1 MRGDEAI
8 VVRAF
13 QAWLESEGWTVEV
26 ERDHRDAIASKD
38 GETLYCEA
46 KGRTSEPG
54 LDIHTAYGQI
64 ICRQGEAEDR
74 TARYGLV
81 VRDEPKSLRA
91 ALRAP
96 ARLRELLRTSIYAV
110 SDDGTVRVV

>member
-1 MRGDEAI
+1 MRGDEAM

-13 QAWLESEGWTVEV
+13 QAWLESEGWAVEV
-26 ERDHRDAIASKD
+26 VRDHWDVIASKD

-64 ICRQGEAEDR
+64 ICRQGEVEDHA
-74 TARYGLV
+74 ARYGLV

-96 ARLRELLRTSIYAV
+96 ARVRKLLRTSIYAV
-110 SDDGTVRVV
+110 AYDGTVRVV

>member
-8 VVRAF
+8 VVRMF
-13 QAWLESEGWTVEV
+13 VTWLKSEGWTIDAL
-26 ERDHRDAIASKD
+26 RDHWDVIASKN

-46 KGRTSEPG
+46 KGETSEPG

-64 ICRQGEAEDR
+64 ICRQGEVDEQ
-74 TARYGLV
+74 TARYCLV
-81 VRDEPKSLRA
+81 IRDEPRSLRA

-96 ARLRELLRTSIYAV
+96 ARVRTLLRTSIYAV
-110 SDDGTVRVV
+110 AHDGAVRIV